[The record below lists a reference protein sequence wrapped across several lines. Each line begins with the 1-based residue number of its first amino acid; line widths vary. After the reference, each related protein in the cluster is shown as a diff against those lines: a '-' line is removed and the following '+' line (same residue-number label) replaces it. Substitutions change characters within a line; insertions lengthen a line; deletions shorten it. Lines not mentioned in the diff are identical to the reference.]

1 MAPACSTPVGCSTHP
16 ANQLNGLAGK
26 SRDVQKAGV
35 LDFLAGGYK
44 EGYSYLHKNPAYS
57 VLALARKYKLPISL
71 DEWSPRFE
79 TAPNDMHCAIAD
91 AAFEAIH
98 DFLTEHASEVA
109 WDCVFHSNVLTESDS
124 VCPGWAAASKTYKRL
139 WKS

>member
-1 MAPACSTPVGCSTHP
+1 V
-16 ANQLNGLAGK
+16 
-26 SRDVQKAGV
+26 R
-35 LDFLAGGYK
+35 DFLAGAYK

-57 VLALARKYKLPISL
+57 VLALARKYKCPISL

-98 DFLTEHASEVA
+98 DFLAEHANELA
-109 WDCVFHSNVLTESDS
+109 WDCVFNANVLTESDS